1 MQFDNAVGKNSP
13 VLSVASSLIFVPEH
27 EFVQLYKTKEIN

>member
-13 VLSVASSLIFVPEH
+13 VLPMASSMIFMPEH

>member
-13 VLSVASSLIFVPEH
+13 VLPVASSLIFMPEH
-27 EFVQLYKTKEIN
+27 VQLYKTKEIN